1 VIENLEHETLEED
14 RRYRLS
20 VEFDWSG
27 ILPDDTTMLA
37 RTRHIWEVVDDV
49 SERFARIVSVDV
61 EVLEPF
67 RPAR

>member
-37 RTRHIWEVVDDV
+37 RTRHTWEVVDDV